1 MFSNTTLTE
10 KGTLYQMKALLNL
23 TSVPNDPKMNM
34 KACEDFLLLVLNAL
48 VKVAAEVTL
57 IEQPNI
63 TSVKQLAEIV
73 IQKFVNIDKLS
84 NDDDDL
90 YFYTTELLTLA
101 LVWHNYHDSVKEGD
115 GDRVMMLWK
124 FLLVIF
130 KKAKRKNYSKEAFI
144 LLMHYNF
151 LLSDRLAE
159 QLKWSRF
166 VNTHGRKGCNI
177 PCDLHLE
184 HLNRQLKGVLRN
196 LRSNLDTGSIHRSGK
211 SIGVVHSVA
220 LEFEKQLSTTPDSGH
235 HHRPAFGKDLD
246 KLVTVIRETNSFKH
260 MPNRKFA
267 SFKNKK
273 PLLNTIDKNG
283 KIVDWMVEKAAPLIF

>member
-1 MFSNTTLTE
+1 MTT
-10 KGTLYQMKALLNL
+10 
-23 TSVPNDPKMNM
+23 
-34 KACEDFLLLVLNAL
+34 
-48 VKVAAEVTL
+48 
-57 IEQPNI
+57 I
-63 TSVKQLAEIV
+63 
-73 IQKFVNIDKLS
+73 
-84 NDDDDL
+84 L